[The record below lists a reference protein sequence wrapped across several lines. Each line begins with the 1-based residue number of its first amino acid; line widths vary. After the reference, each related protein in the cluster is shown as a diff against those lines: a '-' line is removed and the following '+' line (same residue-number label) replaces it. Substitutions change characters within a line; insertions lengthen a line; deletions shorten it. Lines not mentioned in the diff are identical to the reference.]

1 MTPTRLASFAVLVL
15 VPVSASAQVIQRPER
30 AAEVVSRRTDTERS
44 SQSLNVGFNLMGGY
58 DTNETDDRFDPTLP
72 DLSPVII
79 DSTSLITFDA
89 SVDYMR
95 VQRTRL
101 FGARFTGA
109 TTHYTDTTTD
119 VGPGNNFGAE
129 LTFETPMGT
138 ATRFNASQ
146 RFTYDRLFSLGGF
159 EPIQS
164 DVPITELP
172 TSTAGGVAEIPSILS
187 DTNVGL
193 QQRVGR
199 RGNLGGTY
207 GYVRQVFTGDAA
219 TGDSNSHRAGATYAY
234 QMKRTTA
241 LTMSYAYS
249 SGEYA
254 PLLFTSGGGG
264 GGTRPLVG
272 HSILGG
278 FDMTKRL
285 SPRRAVQF
293 ALGLGATRTQAVTGD
308 DDIEYAWWAPSA
320 SLSTRIDLG
329 RTWALSAN
337 YSHGQTSLSG
347 LTREAYSGR
356 AASTSLGGKMGPVDI
371 AATAGFTWG
380 STGAGAALSS
390 DYESLTGTLQAG
402 MPIGKR
408 LNAVVQYTWYQY
420 DVTGE
425 ADVPVA
431 LPPGYTRNSI
441 RAGLSVR
448 LPVIETRATR

>member
-1 MTPTRLASFAVLVL
+1 MTSTRFASFAVLVL
-15 VPVSASAQVIQRPER
+15 VPASASAQVITRPER

-44 SQSLNVGFNLMGGY
+44 SQALNVSLSLMGGY
-58 DTNETDDRFDPTLP
+58 DTNETDDRFDPILP
-72 DLSPVII
+72 EESPVLI

-89 SVDYMR
+89 SLDYLW
-95 VQRTRL
+95 VQRTRT
-101 FGARFTGA
+101 FGARFNGA
-109 TTHYTDTTTD
+109 TNHYTDTTTN

-129 LTFETPMGT
+129 VTFESPMGT
-138 ATRFNASQ
+138 ATRFNAAQ
-146 RFTYDRLFSLGGF
+146 RFTYDRLFSVGGF
-159 EPIQS
+159 DPIAS
-164 DVPITELP
+164 DVPLAELP
-172 TSTAGGVAEIPSILS
+172 TSGVQGVAEIPSILS
-187 DTNVGL
+187 DSNVGL
-193 QQRVGR
+193 QQRLGR
-199 RGNLGGTY
+199 RTNLSGTY
-207 GYVRQVFTGDAA
+207 GYVRQVFTGAA
-219 TGDSNSHRAGATYAY
+219 TGDTHSHRAGMTYAH
-234 QMKRTTA
+234 QLKRTTQ

-278 FDMTKRL
+278 FDLTKRL

-308 DDIEYAWWAPSA
+308 DDLAYAWWAPSA

-329 RTWALSAN
+329 RTWALSGN

-371 AATAGFTWG
+371 AATAGYAWG
-380 STGAGAALSS
+380 STGVDAAFSS

-402 MPIGKR
+402 VPIGRR

-420 DVTGE
+420 DVTGD
-425 ADVPVA
+425 ASVPVT

-448 LPVIETRATR
+448 LPVIETRTR